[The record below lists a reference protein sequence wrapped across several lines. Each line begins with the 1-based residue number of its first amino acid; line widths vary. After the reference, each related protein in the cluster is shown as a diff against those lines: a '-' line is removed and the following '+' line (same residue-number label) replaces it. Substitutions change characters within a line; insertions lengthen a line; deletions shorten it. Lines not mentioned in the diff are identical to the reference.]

1 MTNLGFIGI
10 EEVEESEVEQ
20 TRDFTIRTINQYAAD
35 GPGGGRTWNELF
47 KEVRAGDEVERA
59 KVAENVVTIQGHSIE
74 VAELPK
80 NIRVVAEL
88 IPGVKARHSQTWHEG
103 AVFKTG
109 DRKGE
114 KRPDKLVDHYAIG
127 WSDVERGFVSASWS
141 DGAFNYGQIFTAPD
155 YFFADQVTKFKVKLK
170 EVFND

>member
-20 TRDFTIRTINQYAAD
+20 TRDFTIRTVNPYATD

-74 VAELPK
+74 VVELPK

-114 KRPDKLVDHYAIG
+114 KRPDKLVNHHAIG
-127 WSDVERGFVSASWS
+127 AATADGTAIAASWS
-141 DGAFNYGQIFTAPD
+141 GTFNYGVVANVD
-155 YFFADQVTKFKVKLK
+155 EYFYTEKVTEFKVKLK
-170 EVFND
+170 EVFDD